1 MLDGTVLIFVG
12 CFGLVCSF
20 FIFFL
25 IIFQEGA
32 VVLEMLFQEL
42 KQRAYFK
49 HCMDSGSFLP
59 GRELKGTICPN
70 VLKQIKSN

>member
-1 MLDGTVLIFVG
+1 M
-12 CFGLVCSF
+12 
-20 FIFFL
+20 
-25 IIFQEGA
+25 
-32 VVLEMLFQEL
+32 VLEMLFQEL
-42 KQRAYFK
+42 KQRAYFN